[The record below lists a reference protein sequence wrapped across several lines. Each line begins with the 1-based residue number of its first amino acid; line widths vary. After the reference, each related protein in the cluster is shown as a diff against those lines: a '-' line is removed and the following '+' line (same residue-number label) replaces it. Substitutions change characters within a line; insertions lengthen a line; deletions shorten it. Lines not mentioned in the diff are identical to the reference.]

1 MKKLLLL
8 VLLCIPIISFAQF
21 RPRPVIV
28 YPSTPVI
35 YNPYIY
41 NRYTPLNPYIPTN
54 PYPYGVLGEPIDL
67 RISLGLKTSL
77 FTELD
82 LPQTIGFM
90 MTLGSDDIEFYIGY
104 DAIATNNTEHFNS
117 KSDLDYDYLRYDNA
131 SVGLGKSVS
140 EHLTPLILVSAYTFT
155 QYEYTPND
163 YFRFVETGLNLSAG
177 TFINIKKIRI
187 LATSSIFNPETITI
201 GLSYSL

>member
-8 VLLCIPIISFAQF
+8 ALLFIPLISLSQI

-35 YNPYIY
+35 YNPYIF

-54 PYPYGVLGEPIDL
+54 PYPYGISGEPVDL
-67 RISLGLKTSL
+67 NVSIGLKTSL

-90 MTLGSDDIEFYIGY
+90 MTLGGNDIDVYLGY
-104 DAIATNNTEHFNS
+104 DAISTNNTEHFNS
-117 KSDLDYDYLRYDNA
+117 QSELDYRYLRYDNA
-131 SVGLGKSVS
+131 SIGLGKHIN
-140 EHLTPLILVSAYTFT
+140 EYLTPLVTLDAYSFL
-155 QYEYTPND
+155 QYNYYPND
-163 YFRFVETGLNLSAG
+163 YFRFVETNLNVSVG
-177 TFINIKKIRI
+177 TFINIKKLRV
-187 LATSSIFNPETITI
+187 LAMTSAFKPSTISL
-201 GLSYSL
+201 GLSYQL